1 MFVLCNNKQFR
12 SDLENNSKGSDFF
25 FSFFVFY
32 SIAIYRVFKRLP
44 FSLISNIFLQF
55 LEFRF
60 FDWFIWLVCFN
71 VVVWKRIQI
80 RKKEKKKKKKEKK
93 EKYQKEENKNG
104 SHQILRSE
112 MEVRST
118 GLKKKR
124 WKKISWMEIPKRV
137 NISTNQEN
145 TSYIYLY
152 PFLFHSLCFYP
163 TLCANKVLIWSW
175 RLCSS
180 DIDMT
185 E

>member
-1 MFVLCNNKQFR
+1 
-12 SDLENNSKGSDFF
+12 
-25 FSFFVFY
+25 
-32 SIAIYRVFKRLP
+32 
-44 FSLISNIFLQF
+44 
-55 LEFRF
+55 
-60 FDWFIWLVCFN
+60 
-71 VVVWKRIQI
+71 
-80 RKKEKKKKKKEKK
+80 
-93 EKYQKEENKNG
+93 
-104 SHQILRSE
+104 

-185 E
+185 EYKVWYKFFLASFHETTCSFLIKHFFIWFICEVFDFAYIIPLTYIFKSVHLISEWFHLLSDNTGKIWVEAYFQIEIRVKFILKLRVCLGWLPLFTHIEFWWHEKFL